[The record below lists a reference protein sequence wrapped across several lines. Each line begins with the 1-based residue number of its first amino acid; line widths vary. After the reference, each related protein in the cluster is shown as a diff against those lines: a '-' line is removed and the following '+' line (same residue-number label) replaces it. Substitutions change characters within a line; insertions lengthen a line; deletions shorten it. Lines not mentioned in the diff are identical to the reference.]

1 MSATATAQ
9 PVRYKR
15 SIKNYLIDSRFQ
27 LKYTSMIILVALV
40 ISGFLGIFLWK
51 TSSAMVRESQKVM
64 AESKKV
70 SEVVRMGMSK
80 EYADSPDLLKN
91 FNQESAETDKKLD
104 AQQQALISN
113 QQNMIYSLV
122 GGLGLMVALIG
133 VLGIYFT
140 HKVVGPI
147 HMMKNLLKQVGDGK
161 LNFNRKPRKGD
172 ELVDFFEAFVGMVQK
187 LKDRQRGEVEQLEL
201 ALAIAKQAGAPD
213 TSLEKIAGVRDEMK
227 AALEV

>member
-15 SIKNYLIDSRFQ
+15 SLKNYLLDSRFQ
-27 LKYTSMIILVALV
+27 LKYTSMIIVVALV

-51 TSSAMVRESQKVM
+51 TSTAMVRESQKVM

-70 SEVVRMGMSK
+70 SDVVRMGMAK

-91 FNQESAETDKKLD
+91 FNEESAETDKKIE
-104 AQQQALISN
+104 AQQQALIQN

-122 GGLGLMVALIG
+122 GGLGLMVLLIG

-147 HMMKNLLKQVGDGK
+147 HMMKNLLRQVGNGK

-172 ELVDFFEAFVGMVQK
+172 ELIDFFEVFVEMVQK
-187 LKDRQRGEVEQLEL
+187 LKDRQRNEVEQLEI
-201 ALAIAKQAGAPD
+201 ALAVAKEAGAPL

-227 AALEV
+227 AALDV